1 MRLVLLGILGGDG
14 VFWVGLIVGTVI
26 GASVAIITLALC
38 KVGGD

>member
-1 MRLVLLGILGGDG
+1 MDM
-14 VFWVGLIVGTVI
+14 FWIGFGVGTVI